1 MKKVLNVLIFIVA
14 LLGSISFLGYIL
26 GLVWA
31 WEEIAIIVNGSYDME
46 MTTNF
51 VIFALFFFGIVPA
64 FLLLLNDIIKL
75 DQE

>member
-1 MKKVLNVLIFIVA
+1 MKRVLNVLILIGS
-14 LLGSISFLGYIL
+14 LLGSVLFFGYTL

-51 VIFALFFFGIVPA
+51 VLFALFFFGIVPS
-64 FLLLLNDIIKL
+64 FLLLFDHVIKL